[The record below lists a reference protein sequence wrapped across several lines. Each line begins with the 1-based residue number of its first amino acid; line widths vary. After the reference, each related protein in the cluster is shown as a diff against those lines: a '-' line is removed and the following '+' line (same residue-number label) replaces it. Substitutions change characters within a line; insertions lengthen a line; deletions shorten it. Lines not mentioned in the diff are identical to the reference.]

1 VGYTPS
7 RENWVNYHG
16 ASVFTPH
23 TSAALGG
30 SKVGAAALNCMTMAS
45 VQGEPLQRKLTM
57 DQKLKLAAAQR
68 DAQLA
73 YAKSKPQ
80 TNTAAATAAAADTS
94 AAITGGIGGA
104 LGGIKE
110 GLGGALE
117 GAKATATG
125 GITEG
130 LGGALEGAKAT
141 AGLVKEPPNAQGNG
155 VAEGTEPTS
164 PKTPKSPGIGGTI
177 MGGIGGGADLIKGG
191 IGGGVDLAKKGVDGA
206 KDGAKRVGDVGK
218 GALEATLKTLGGKA
232 AFQQVFAS
240 TIDKSDAGLEK
251 AFKQVDT
258 DASGQ
263 ISAAEM
269 SAHIASVY
277 GSGLDESITAEML
290 KAADTDGD
298 GEVSLDEFKTIM
310 RAGPDVKPKAAATK
324 PDNSQWAEPGA
335 F

>member
-1 VGYTPS
+1 
-7 RENWVNYHG
+7 
-16 ASVFTPH
+16 
-23 TSAALGG
+23 
-30 SKVGAAALNCMTMAS
+30 
-45 VQGEPLQRKLTM
+45 
-57 DQKLKLAAAQR
+57 
-68 DAQLA
+68 
-73 YAKSKPQ
+73 
-80 TNTAAATAAAADTS
+80 
-94 AAITGGIGGA
+94 
-104 LGGIKE
+104 
-110 GLGGALE
+110 
-117 GAKATATG
+117 
-125 GITEG
+125 
-130 LGGALEGAKAT
+130 
-141 AGLVKEPPNAQGNG
+141 
-155 VAEGTEPTS
+155 
-164 PKTPKSPGIGGTI
+164 

-240 TIDKSDAGLEK
+240 TIDKSDAGLER

-310 RAGPDVKPKAAATK
+310 RAGPDVKPKPSATK

>member
-1 VGYTPS
+1 MRLGTGAPLPVGYTPS
-7 RENWVNYHG
+7 RENWVNYYG

-117 GAKATATG
+117 GAKATA
-125 GITEG
+125 
-130 LGGALEGAKAT
+130 
-141 AGLVKEPPNAQGNG
+141 GLVKEPPNAQGNG
-155 VAEGTEPTS
+155 VAEGTAPTS

-310 RAGPDVKPKAAATK
+310 RAGPDVIVKP
-324 PDNSQWAEPGA
+324 
-335 F
+335 